1 MPIDTEYIWTKYI
14 HFAYNINNNTV
25 VQLPDAFK
33 HLYLILIG
41 LWSVQLLNYQDAID
55 SALSSKDTQ

>member
-1 MPIDTEYIWTKYI
+1 MPIDTEYTRTKYI
-14 HFAYNINNNTV
+14 HFAYNTANNTV

-33 HLYLILIG
+33 HLYLIPIG